1 MLLSVLLQATN
12 VRAELNT
19 ILADYGVPIIIA
31 IMVVSIAVGLLKNMD
46 KIIDAN
52 GEGTRKEGVV
62 NVVWYVFYVILFI
75 IVVGGSITL
84 LNAQFNMSI

>member
-62 NVVWYVFYVILFI
+62 NVIWYVFYVILFI